1 MIDLKSTDNSSTEKQ
16 SNINVT
22 VVTEFLQGQSKPEDD
37 QYAFAYHI
45 TIENNSAQAVKLLT
59 RHWIIVDSNQQQK
72 EVQGPGVIGEQPRI
86 EVNDRYQYSSGVVL
100 KTPIGTM
107 QGSYQMVN
115 DLGHPV
121 EAPISPFLLAVPN
134 TVN

>member
-1 MIDLKSTDNSSTEKQ
+1 MSDLKSTDKK

-22 VVTEFLQGQSKPEDD
+22 VVTEFLIGQSKPEDE

-45 TIENNSAQAVKLLT
+45 TIENNSPQAVKLLT

-86 EVNDRYQYSSGVVL
+86 EVNERYQYSSGVVL

-121 EAPISPFLLAVPN
+121 ETPIAPFLLAVPN

>member
-1 MIDLKSTDNSSTEKQ
+1 MSNLKSTDISSTGKK

-22 VVTEFLQGQSKPEDD
+22 VVTEFLVGQSKPEHD

-45 TIENNSAQAVKLLT
+45 TIENNSSQAVKLLA

-86 EVNDRYQYSSGVVL
+86 EVNERYQYSSGVVL

>member
-1 MIDLKSTDNSSTEKQ
+1 MSDLKSIDNNPSDKK

-22 VVTEFLQGQSKPEDD
+22 VVTEFLIGQSKPEDD

-45 TIENNSAQAVKLLT
+45 TIENNSSQAVKLLT

-86 EVNDRYQYSSGVVL
+86 EVNERYQYSSGVVL

>member
-1 MIDLKSTDNSSTEKQ
+1 MSNLKSTDNSSSDKM

-22 VVTEFLQGQSKPEDD
+22 IVTEFLLEQSKPEDD

-45 TIENNSAQAVKLLT
+45 TIENNSSHAVKLLT

-86 EVNDRYQYSSGVVL
+86 EVNERYQYSSGVVL
-100 KTPIGTM
+100 KTPVGTM
-107 QGSYQMVN
+107 QGSYQMIN
-115 DLGHPV
+115 DLGQPV
-121 EAPISPFLLAVPN
+121 EAPIAPFLLSVPN

>member
-1 MIDLKSTDNSSTEKQ
+1 MSDLKSIDNSSTDKK

-22 VVTEFLQGQSKPEDD
+22 VVTEFLIGQSKPEDD

-45 TIENNSAQAVKLLT
+45 TIENNSPQAVKLLT
-59 RHWIIVDSNQQQK
+59 RHWIIVDSNQEQQ

-86 EVNDRYQYSSGVVL
+86 EVNDIYQYSSGVVL

-107 QGSYQMVN
+107 QGSYQMIN

>member
-1 MIDLKSTDNSSTEKQ
+1 MSDKK
-16 SNINVT
+16 SNINVI
-22 VVTEFLQGQSKPEDD
+22 VVTEFLVGQSKPEDN

-45 TIENNSAQAVKLLT
+45 TIENNSSQAVKLLT

-72 EVQGPGVIGEQPRI
+72 EIQGPGVIGEQPRI
-86 EVNDRYQYSSGVVL
+86 EVNERYQYSSGVVL

>member
-1 MIDLKSTDNSSTEKQ
+1 MSDLKSTDNSSTDKK

-22 VVTEFLQGQSKPEDD
+22 VVTEFLIGQSKPEDD

-45 TIENNSAQAVKLLT
+45 TIENNSSQAVKLLT

-86 EVNDRYQYSSGVVL
+86 EVNERYQYSSGVVL

-121 EAPISPFLLAVPN
+121 ETPIAPFLLAVPN

>member
-1 MIDLKSTDNSSTEKQ
+1 MSDKK
-16 SNINVT
+16 SNINVI
-22 VVTEFLQGQSKPEDD
+22 VVTEFLVGQSKPEDN

-45 TIENNSAQAVKLLT
+45 TIENNSSQAVKLLA

-72 EVQGPGVIGEQPRI
+72 EIQGPGVIGEQPRI
-86 EVNDRYQYSSGVVL
+86 EVNERYQYSSGVVL

-115 DLGHPV
+115 DIGHPV
-121 EAPISPFLLAVPN
+121 ETPIAPFLLAVPN

>member
-1 MIDLKSTDNSSTEKQ
+1 MSDLKSTDNSSTNKK

-22 VVTEFLQGQSKPEDD
+22 VVTEFLIEQSKPEDD

-45 TIENNSAQAVKLLT
+45 TIENNSSQAVKLLA

-86 EVNDRYQYSSGVVL
+86 EVNERYQYSSGVVL

>member
-1 MIDLKSTDNSSTEKQ
+1 MSDLKSTDNSSTEKQ

-45 TIENNSAQAVKLLT
+45 TIENNSSQAVKLLT

-86 EVNDRYQYSSGVVL
+86 EVNDRYQ
-100 KTPIGTM
+100 
-107 QGSYQMVN
+107 
-115 DLGHPV
+115 
-121 EAPISPFLLAVPN
+121 FCR
-134 TVN
+134 

>member
-1 MIDLKSTDNSSTEKQ
+1 MSDLKSIDNSSIDRK

-22 VVTEFLQGQSKPEDD
+22 VVTEFLIGQSKPEDD

-45 TIENNSAQAVKLLT
+45 TIENNSPQAVKLLT

-72 EVQGPGVIGEQPRI
+72 EIQGPGVIGEQPRI
-86 EVNDRYQYSSGVVL
+86 EVNERYQYSSGVVL

-121 EAPISPFLLAVPN
+121 ETPIAPFLLAVPN

>member
-1 MIDLKSTDNSSTEKQ
+1 MNDFKYTDSK

-22 VVTEFLQGQSKPEDD
+22 VVTEYLLGQSKPEDS

-45 TIENNSAQAVKLLT
+45 TIENNSSQTVTLLH
-59 RHWIIVDSNQQQK
+59 RHWIIVDGNQQQK

-107 QGSYQMVN
+107 QGSYQMIN

-121 EAPISPFLLAVPN
+121 KAPISPFLLAVPN

>member
-1 MIDLKSTDNSSTEKQ
+1 MSDSMPADKL

-22 VVTEFLQGQSKPEDD
+22 VVTEYLLGQSKPEVD

-45 TIENNSAQAVKLLT
+45 TIENNSSQAVKLLT
-59 RHWIIVDSNQQQK
+59 RHWIIVDSDQQQK

>member
-1 MIDLKSTDNSSTEKQ
+1 MSDSMPADKL
-16 SNINVT
+16 SNINVI
-22 VVTEFLQGQSKPEDD
+22 VVTEYLLGQSKPEDD

-45 TIENNSAQAVKLLT
+45 TIENNSSQAVKLLT
-59 RHWIIVDSNQQQK
+59 RRWIIVDSDQQQK

>member
-1 MIDLKSTDNSSTEKQ
+1 MSDLKATDNSSTDKK

-22 VVTEFLQGQSKPEDD
+22 VVTEFLIEQSKPEDD

-45 TIENNSAQAVKLLT
+45 TIENNSSQAVKLLA

-86 EVNDRYQYSSGVVL
+86 EVNERYQYSSGVVL

>member
-1 MIDLKSTDNSSTEKQ
+1 MSNLKSTDISSTGKK

-22 VVTEFLQGQSKPEDD
+22 VVTEFLVGQSKPEDD

-45 TIENNSAQAVKLLT
+45 TIENNSSQAVKLLA

-86 EVNDRYQYSSGVVL
+86 EVNERYQYSSGVVL

>member
-1 MIDLKSTDNSSTEKQ
+1 MSDLKSTNKK

-22 VVTEFLQGQSKPEDD
+22 VVTEFLIEQSKPEDD

-45 TIENNSAQAVKLLT
+45 TIENNSSQAVKLLA

-86 EVNDRYQYSSGVVL
+86 EVNERYQYSSGVVL

>member
-1 MIDLKSTDNSSTEKQ
+1 MSDFMPADKL

-22 VVTEFLQGQSKPEDD
+22 VVTEYLLGQSKPEDD

-45 TIENNSAQAVKLLT
+45 TIENNSSQAVKLLT
-59 RHWIIVDSNQQQK
+59 RRWIIVDSDQQQK

>member
-1 MIDLKSTDNSSTEKQ
+1 MSDSMPAHKL

-22 VVTEFLQGQSKPEDD
+22 VVTEYLLGQSKPEDD

-45 TIENNSAQAVKLLT
+45 TIENNSSQAVKLLT
-59 RHWIIVDSNQQQK
+59 RHWIIVDSDQQQK

>member
-1 MIDLKSTDNSSTEKQ
+1 MSDFMPNDNKPTDKQ

-22 VVTEFLQGQSKPEDD
+22 VVTEFLRGESKPEDD

-45 TIENNSAQAVKLLT
+45 TIENNSPQAVKLLT
-59 RHWIIVDSNQQQK
+59 RHWIIVDGNQKQK

-100 KTPIGTM
+100 ETPIGTM
-107 QGSYQMVN
+107 QGAYQMVN

>member
-1 MIDLKSTDNSSTEKQ
+1 MSDFKSTDEQ
-16 SNINVT
+16 SNIKVT
-22 VVTEFLQGQSKPEDD
+22 VITEYLLAQSMPEDE

-45 TIENNSAQAVKLLT
+45 SIENNSNQPVTLLH
-59 RHWIIVDSNQQQK
+59 RHWIIVDANQQQQ
-72 EVQGPGVIGEQPRI
+72 EVKGPGVIGEQPRI
-86 EVNDRYQYSSGVVL
+86 DVNERYQYSSGVVL

-115 DLGHPV
+115 DIGHPV

>member
-1 MIDLKSTDNSSTEKQ
+1 MSNLKSTDNSYTEKQ

-22 VVTEFLQGQSKPEDD
+22 VITEYLLGQSKPEDD

-45 TIENNSAQAVKLLT
+45 TIENNSSQAVKLLT
-59 RHWIIVDSNQQQK
+59 RHWIIVDSDQQQK

>member
-1 MIDLKSTDNSSTEKQ
+1 MSDSMPADKL

-22 VVTEFLQGQSKPEDD
+22 VVTEYLLGQSKPEDD

-45 TIENNSAQAVKLLT
+45 TIENNSSQAVKLLT
-59 RHWIIVDSNQQQK
+59 RHWIIVDSDQQQK

-86 EVNDRYQYSSGVVL
+86 EVNDIYQYSSGVVL

>member
-1 MIDLKSTDNSSTEKQ
+1 MSDSMPADKR

-22 VVTEFLQGQSKPEDD
+22 VVTEYLLGQSKPEDD

-45 TIENNSAQAVKLLT
+45 TIENNSSQAVKLLT
-59 RHWIIVDSNQQQK
+59 RHWIIVDSDQQQK

>member
-1 MIDLKSTDNSSTEKQ
+1 MSDLKSTNKK

-22 VVTEFLQGQSKPEDD
+22 VVTEFLIEQSKPEDD

-45 TIENNSAQAVKLLT
+45 TIENNSSQAVKLLA

-86 EVNDRYQYSSGVVL
+86 EVNERYQYSSGVVL
-100 KTPIGTM
+100 ETPIGTM

>member
-1 MIDLKSTDNSSTEKQ
+1 MSDLQSTDNSSTNKK

-22 VVTEFLQGQSKPEDD
+22 VVTEFLIEQSKPEDD

-45 TIENNSAQAVKLLT
+45 TIENNSSQAVKLLA

-86 EVNDRYQYSSGVVL
+86 EVNERYQYSSGVVL
-100 KTPIGTM
+100 ETPIGTM

>member
-1 MIDLKSTDNSSTEKQ
+1 MSDLKSTDNSSTDKK

-22 VVTEFLQGQSKPEDD
+22 VVTEFLIEQSKPEDD

-45 TIENNSAQAVKLLT
+45 TIENNSSQAVKLLA

-86 EVNDRYQYSSGVVL
+86 EVNERYQYSSGVVL
-100 KTPIGTM
+100 ETPIGTM

>member
-1 MIDLKSTDNSSTEKQ
+1 MSDLKSTDNSSTEKQ

-45 TIENNSAQAVKLLT
+45 TIENNSTQAVKLLT
-59 RHWIIVDSNQQQK
+59 RHWIIVDGNQKQK
-72 EVQGPGVIGEQPRI
+72 EVQGPGVMGEQPRI

-100 KTPIGTM
+100 ETPIGTM
-107 QGSYQMVN
+107 QGAYQMVN

>member
-1 MIDLKSTDNSSTEKQ
+1 MSDLKYIDNSSTDKK

-22 VVTEFLQGQSKPEDD
+22 VVTEFLIGQSKPEDD

-45 TIENNSAQAVKLLT
+45 TIENNSPQAVKLLT

-72 EVQGPGVIGEQPRI
+72 EIQGPGVIGEQPRI
-86 EVNDRYQYSSGVVL
+86 EVNERYQYSSGVVL

-121 EAPISPFLLAVPN
+121 ETPIAPFLLAVPN

>member
-1 MIDLKSTDNSSTEKQ
+1 MSNLKSTDNSYTEKQ

-22 VVTEFLQGQSKPEDD
+22 VITEYLLGQSKPEDD

-45 TIENNSAQAVKLLT
+45 TIENNSSQAVKLLT
-59 RHWIIVDSNQQQK
+59 RHWIIVDSDQQQK

-86 EVNDRYQYSSGVVL
+86 EVNERYQYSSGVVL
-100 KTPIGTM
+100 KTPIVTM

>member
-1 MIDLKSTDNSSTEKQ
+1 MSDLKSTDNSYTEKQ

-22 VVTEFLQGQSKPEDD
+22 VITEYLLGQSKPEDD

-45 TIENNSAQAVKLLT
+45 TIENKSAQAVKLLT
-59 RHWIIVDSNQQQK
+59 RHWIIVDSDQQQK

-86 EVNDRYQYSSGVVL
+86 EVNERYQYSSGVVL

>member
-1 MIDLKSTDNSSTEKQ
+1 MSDLKSIDNSSTDKK

-22 VVTEFLQGQSKPEDD
+22 VVTEFLIGQSKPEDD
-37 QYAFAYHI
+37 QYTFAYHI
-45 TIENNSAQAVKLLT
+45 TIENNSSQAVKLLT
-59 RHWIIVDSNQQQK
+59 RHWIIVDSNQEQK

-86 EVNDRYQYSSGVVL
+86 EVNERYQYSSGVVL